1 MKLTNIT
8 FMNGM
13 KILACTYAYW
23 KVNISDPQV
32 MGVWSRHFRHTTD
45 EEAFLPLI
53 EAYCQTEPEP
63 KSPADI
69 MNYAR
74 NMMIDSTLSPEN
86 FVQAFINAIEQMRE
100 DDFVYG
106 DPSIEEQKDYVL
118 WNIFARYPECRIDF
132 VHGVVKGMVQEYF
145 NSLYEAVRCG
155 NTTTLSIVS
164 SEIKSKYVERLRSSA
179 CRTTF
184 TLDTIKQLESK
195 VSRNRELPQGN
206 KFMEIEGGTEWN

>member
-1 MKLTNIT
+1 MKLTNVT

-23 KVNISDPQV
+23 KVDISDPQV

-45 EEAFLPLI
+45 EDAFLPLI

-69 MNYAR
+69 MNFAR
-74 NMMIDSTLSPEN
+74 KKMTDSVLSSES

-100 DDFVYG
+100 DDFIYG
-106 DPSIEEQKDYVL
+106 DPSIEEQKDYVI
-118 WNIFARYPECRIDF
+118 WNIFARHPECRIDF
-132 VHGVVKGMVQEYF
+132 VHNVIKDMVHEYF

-155 NTTTLSIVS
+155 NTTTLSIVC
-164 SEIKSKYVERLRSSA
+164 SEIKSTYDKRLLTSA
-179 CRTTF
+179 GRTTF

-195 VSRNRELPQGN
+195 VSRNRELPQSN
-206 KFMEIEGGTEWN
+206 KFMEIEGGA